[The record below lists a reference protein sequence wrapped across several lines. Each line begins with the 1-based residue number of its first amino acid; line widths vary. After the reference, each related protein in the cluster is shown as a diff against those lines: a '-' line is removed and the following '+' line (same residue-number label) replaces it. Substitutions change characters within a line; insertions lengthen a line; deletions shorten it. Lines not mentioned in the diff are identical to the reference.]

1 MSLEI
6 IAIVA
11 VGVSLAA
18 LIVTGQRA
26 VRTDLHDLAQCVARI
41 EGALPFLT
49 PPAGGGQRPRTD

>member
-1 MSLEI
+1 MSPEV

-26 VRTDLHDLAQCVARI
+26 VRTDLHDLAQRVARI

-49 PPAGGGQRPRTD
+49 PSGGGVQRPPAD

>member
-1 MSLEI
+1 MSPEV

-26 VRTDLHDLAQCVARI
+26 VRTDLHDLAQRVARI

-49 PPAGGGQRPRTD
+49 PPPAGAQRRQTD